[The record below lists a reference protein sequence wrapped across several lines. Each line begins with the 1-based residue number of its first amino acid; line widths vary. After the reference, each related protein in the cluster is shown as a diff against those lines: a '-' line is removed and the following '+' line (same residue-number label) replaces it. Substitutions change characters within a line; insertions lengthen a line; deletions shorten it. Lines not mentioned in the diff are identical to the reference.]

1 MAQTKIIY
9 RDVAPGAKEAA
20 ALSMEDT
27 QPFSDLKAVNQGT
40 DIPAMST
47 FEWNQWTL
55 DGSRD
60 LFSEDPEPGTWG
72 AWSLAQSDGDGRFA
86 VPPVLTIRFDAL
98 FSSVGLSFTFDAA
111 EPCWCSDL
119 NIKWYQN
126 ETLLAQQDFAPD
138 RSAYTC
144 LREVSAYNKLVITF
158 RKTALPYRFLKLGGV
173 IYGQTRVF
181 GEEEL
186 RRVNLFQAA
195 SVISEELEI
204 NTCDLTLSSKDPVPF
219 LFQRKQPM
227 EIYHDGVLQ
236 GVFYVSASKRV
247 GPAIYEIE
255 TTDAVGLLDEENHLG
270 GIYADKRVDGLAA
283 EILGPNAYDLDP
295 SLAGK
300 TVTGWLPIA
309 TRRENLAQL
318 AFAVGAVVDTSGSD
332 VIRIYPVR
340 SGVTADFDAA
350 RIYAGS
356 DIDTA
361 ALVTGVE
368 VTAHKYTAGTESKE
382 LFRDTLTGQAMVTF
396 GEPVSDLSISG
407 GTLLEHNA
415 NYAVLSGTG
424 GVVTLMGKPYQHTTR
439 TVKVE
444 KSDLQASEVVNVYQ
458 VTDATLVGDG
468 NAMEVAQRVY
478 DYCQRRETVNAQLVL
493 ADERPGDVVTVQ
505 TEFDGVK
512 EGTILSLDIDL
523 ARKRIGEAV
532 ILCR

>member
-9 RDVAPGAKEAA
+9 RDVAPGAQEAA
-20 ALSMEDT
+20 ALSMEEI
-27 QPFSDLKAVNQGT
+27 QPFSDLKAVNQGA

-60 LFSEDPEPGTWG
+60 LFPEDPEPGTWG
-72 AWSLAQSDGDGRFA
+72 AWSLAQSDGEGRFSI
-86 VPPVLTIRFDAL
+86 PPVLTIQFDAL
-98 FSSVGLSFTFDAA
+98 FSSVGLSFTFDTA

-126 ETLLAQQDFAPD
+126 ETILAQQDFVPD
-138 RSAYTC
+138 SAEYTC

-158 RKTALPYRFLKLGGV
+158 RKTVLPYRFLKLGGV

-181 GEEEL
+181 GREEL

-227 EIYHDGVLQ
+227 EIYHDNILQ
-236 GVFYVSASKRV
+236 GVFYVSTSKRV

-270 GIYADKRVDGLAA
+270 GVYVEKRVDALAA
-283 EILGPNAYDLDP
+283 DILGPNAYDLDP

-318 AFAVGAVVDTSGSD
+318 AFAIGAVVDTSGSE

-340 SGVTADFDAA
+340 SNVTSDFGAE
-350 RIYAGS
+350 RIYSGS

-368 VTAHKYTAGTESKE
+368 VTAHKYAAGTENKE

-396 GEPVSDLSISG
+396 GEPVAGLSVSG
-407 GTLLEHNA
+407 GTLLESNA
-415 NYAVLSGTG
+415 NYAVISGTG
-424 GVVTLMGKPYQHTTR
+424 SVVALTGKPYQHTTR
-439 TVKVE
+439 TVRVE
-444 KSDLQASEVVNVYQ
+444 KPDLQASEVVNIYQ
-458 VTDATLVGDG
+458 VTDATLVSDG
-468 NAMEVAQRVY
+468 NAQAVAQRVY
-478 DYCQRRETVNAQLVL
+478 DYYQRRETVNAQLVL
-493 ADERPGDVVTVQ
+493 QQELPGDVVTVQ
-505 TEFDGVK
+505 TEFDGAK

>member
-1 MAQTKIIY
+1 MAETKLIY
-9 RDVAPGAKEAA
+9 RDVAPGAQEAA
-20 ALSMEDT
+20 ELSMEDT
-27 QPFSDLKAVNQGT
+27 QPFSDLEAVNLGVDAT
-40 DIPAMST
+40 AMAT
-47 FEWNQWTL
+47 GEWNQWPL
-55 DGSRD
+55 DGSREVFPD
-60 LFSEDPEPGTWG
+60 APEPGAWG
-72 AWSLAQSDGDGRFA
+72 AWSLAQSDEEGQFST
-86 VPPVLTIRFDAL
+86 PPVLTIQFDGL
-98 FSSVGLSFTFDAA
+98 FSSVGLSFSFDTK
-111 EPCWCSDL
+111 EPCWCSAL
-119 NIKWYQN
+119 NIKWYRDAL
-126 ETLLAQQDFAPD
+126 LLAQQDFAPD
-138 RSAYTC
+138 AAVYTC

-158 RKTALPYRFLKLGGV
+158 RKTVLPFRFLKLQEAV
-173 IYGQTRVF
+173 YGQTRIF
-181 GEEEL
+181 TSGEL

-227 EIYHDGVLQ
+227 EVYHGGILQ

-247 GPAIYEIE
+247 GTAMYEIE
-255 TTDAVGLLDEENHLG
+255 TSDAVGLLEEENHMG
-270 GIYADKRVDGLAA
+270 GVYAGKRVDALAA
-283 EILGPNAYDLDP
+283 EILGHNAYDLDP
-295 SLAGK
+295 SLAGM
-300 TVTGWLPIA
+300 TVFGWLPIA

-318 AFAVGAVVDTSGSD
+318 AFAIGAVVDTSGSQ
-332 VIRIYPVR
+332 VIRIYPVQ
-340 SGVTADFDAA
+340 SSVTADFGPE
-350 RIYAGS
+350 RIYSGS

-382 LFRDTLTGQAMVTF
+382 LFRDTLTGHAMVTF